1 MIYCFIHF
9 QSFERLRALPQILL
23 EIKVLRIFLSY
34 CEKVTN
40 RLEYILCDILSRK
53 AIGNIKQ
60 DQFDKKIT
68 FIKWNNP
75 EDLFVSSTAVVFL
88 SLPIKKF
95 VVNIEAS
102 SKAFDVQDIYGHI
115 KLFKSN
121 LNTINSKKESAK
133 KNGWGGAKC
142 PPFCPSAVWIYDSVF
157 KL

>member
-40 RLEYILCDILSRK
+40 GLEYFLCDILSRK

-68 FIKWNNP
+68 FIK
-75 EDLFVSSTAVVFL
+75 
-88 SLPIKKF
+88 
-95 VVNIEAS
+95 
-102 SKAFDVQDIYGHI
+102 
-115 KLFKSN
+115 
-121 LNTINSKKESAK
+121 
-133 KNGWGGAKC
+133 
-142 PPFCPSAVWIYDSVF
+142 
-157 KL
+157 